1 MFELFVQLDPSLQV
15 FVELAVTF
23 VVSFLFLQ
31 LAALSPAL
39 AEYLG
44 QYKAGIAVWLT
55 GVAIQLVQAQLNR
68 IPANWDEVAFL
79 AMKLLAE
86 VLVVLIG
93 FSQLRKA
100 GYRGLQ

>member
-1 MFELFVQLDPSLQV
+1 MFSFFVQLDPALQV

-31 LAALSPAL
+31 VASLSPAL

-44 QYKAGIAVWLT
+44 QYKASIVLWGVGIAV
-55 GVAIQLVQAQLNR
+55 QLIQAQLNR
-68 IPANWDEVAFL
+68 IPANWDEVAFI

-86 VLVVLIG
+86 VTLVLLG
-93 FSQLRKA
+93 FRNLRKV